1 MVWRLSTRPGHKIS
15 GPSERVPLPI
25 IEGLTKIRFA
35 PTETLLDFGVYL
47 SKEEI
52 NDARQSH

>member
-1 MVWRLSTRPGHKIS
+1 LLAGFEDLLTGMDTRF
-15 GPSERVPLPI
+15 PSERVLLPI

-35 PTETLLDFGVYL
+35 PTETLLDFVIYL

-52 NDARQSH
+52 NDAR